1 MVSEANN
8 TEMDKLCS
16 EFDCLGDLVSKTI
29 EPRFQSLDKTF
40 AETVKKFELS
50 SELVIN
56 VAQRVVRKKEKRLER
71 KEG

>member
-1 MVSEANN
+1 
-8 TEMDKLCS
+8 MDKLCS

-29 EPRFQSLDKTF
+29 EPNFQSLDKTF
-40 AETVKKFELS
+40 AETVNKFKS
-50 SELVIN
+50 SLEAVVN